1 MLETLSQA
9 AGYGRET
16 RTITA
21 RRGIELHH
29 VTTNVTTKRE
39 NVNIETQGQQQT
51 AAVYERVTSRPRNH
65 LEAVESAARR
75 YFAAQRDGT
84 RPQVVQAREALR
96 LLLGEAAP
104 EPPLVKPWDS

>member
-1 MLETLSQA
+1 MRETLSQA

-21 RRGIELHH
+21 LRGIELHH
-29 VTTNVTTKRE
+29 VTECVTTKGNPMHNE
-39 NVNIETQGQQQT
+39 HDAQTVVNQ
-51 AAVYERVTSRPRNH
+51 VYERVIARPRAH

-84 RPQVVQAREALR
+84 RPQVVQAREVLR
-96 LLLGEAAP
+96 KLLGEDAP
-104 EPPLVKPWDS
+104 AEWTPKPWEK